1 MKVFI
6 ILYKVEFL
14 QLLHYNAKR
23 PLREMD
29 NVARVHIIEKELS
42 PNIQI
47 SCEGWKILNDNRV
60 SAACLKSV

>member
-1 MKVFI
+1 
-6 ILYKVEFL
+6 
-14 QLLHYNAKR
+14 
-23 PLREMD
+23 MD